1 MKSSTFLTVCIVL
14 FSFCISCSS
23 DDSANA
29 TDDDASASSTNLIIK
44 LNVDPTQ
51 PRLGNTGQPTP
62 LPAGHAGQDPSFN
75 RISAH
80 YLELSPSANTLLG
93 QGEIL
98 YNAPETQAGGS
109 SAIDFE
115 QATVVQPG
123 AVFLTIPIN
132 EIAAGNYEWVR
143 LSLSYQNYDIDFS
156 FNGTPLTGTV
166 ASFVGFETYL
176 QSYTIKNE
184 SVTVNENR
192 RQGYWGF
199 ETNGIVQTGLAPEG
213 ATTVPNPLFDSSPIP
228 AGSCVV
234 TGKFASNLVITGN
247 ETEDIT
253 VTLSLSTNK
262 SFEWIDTNGNNNW
275 DVTTSGAESIVDM
288 GLRGLVPS
296 HNN

>member
-1 MKSSTFLTVCIVL
+1 MKTTLFSIVL
-14 FSFCISCSS
+14 VTAIFLCISCSS
-23 DDSANA
+23 DETPNT
-29 TDDDASASSTNLIIK
+29 TDDDASTSTANLIIK
-44 LNVDPTQ
+44 LDVDPSQ
-51 PRLGNTGQPTP
+51 ARLGNTGQPTEIP
-62 LPAGHAGQDPSFN
+62 SGHAGQDPNFN
-75 RISAH
+75 TISAH
-80 YLELSPSANTLLG
+80 YLELSPSATTLLG
-93 QGEIL
+93 QGAVL
-98 YNAPETQAGGS
+98 YKAPETESGGNL
-109 SAIDFE
+109 AIDFE
-115 QATVVQPG
+115 QAIVVTPG
-123 AVFLTIPIN
+123 EVFLTIPLD
-132 EIAAGNYEWVR
+132 EIATGNYEWVR
-143 LSLSYQNYDIDFS
+143 LSLSYQNYDIDFA
-156 FNGTPLTGTV
+156 FNGLPLTGTV
-166 ASFVGFETYL
+166 ASFVGFDTYL

-184 SVTVNENR
+184 VVTVNENR

-234 TGKFASNLVITGN
+234 TGKFTSNLVITGD

-262 SFEWIDTNGNNNW
+262 SFEWIDTNGNNTW